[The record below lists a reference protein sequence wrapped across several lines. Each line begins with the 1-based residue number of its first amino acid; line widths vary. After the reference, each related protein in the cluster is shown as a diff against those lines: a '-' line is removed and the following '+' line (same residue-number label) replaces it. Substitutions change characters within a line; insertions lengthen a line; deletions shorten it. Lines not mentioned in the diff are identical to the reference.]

1 MTIRRLGRYFQKK
14 KKTFIYMIKKKNM
27 NVIQNKNS
35 TRNNRLMRN
44 IMRTKNNRMKNI
56 MRTRQRERERER
68 ERT

>member
-1 MTIRRLGRYFQKK
+1 
-14 KKTFIYMIKKKNM
+14 M

-68 ERT
+68 ERENLEFTLVCCEDTKKVIRMKR